1 MAAITSSPG
10 LTTQTAGEPLL
21 NASGAVIGIL
31 CQPVPG
37 SSAVTFLPTQLV
49 VGVAD
54 DLRSGN
60 RVMPG
65 VLGVQGS
72 DVPGGA
78 GAKLMT
84 VPSGTPAWGHLQAGE
99 VITAVN
105 ELPVRTFA
113 ELRAR
118 LYVLQPGTPVTLSVQ
133 DAPGTS
139 GARSVGVTLGKSS

>member
-1 MAAITSSPG
+1 
-10 LTTQTAGEPLL
+10 
-21 NASGAVIGIL
+21 
-31 CQPVPG
+31 
-37 SSAVTFLPTQLV
+37 VTFIPTQLV
-49 VGVAD
+49 VGVAN

-60 RVMPG
+60 RVVPG

-72 DVPGGA
+72 DVPGGG

-105 ELPVRTFA
+105 GLPVRTFA

-118 LYVLQPGTPVTLSVQ
+118 LYVLEPGTPVSVSVTG
-133 DAPGTS
+133 APGAS
-139 GARSVGVTLGKSS
+139 GAKAVGVTLGKSS